1 MRHSVA
7 GTKVVAQIVFSMPP
21 FHSLF
26 DSDGLAWLHPLQ
38 KWMNENVNA
47 TVLLPRTI
55 DKTRARLAQTT
66 EEYCSDIDA
75 SSLIKK
81 ATHGGHT
88 TVRTKVLWP
97 MDGFLTRLVVVI

>member
-1 MRHSVA
+1 
-7 GTKVVAQIVFSMPP
+7 MPP

-26 DSDGLAWLHPLQ
+26 DSDGLAWLQPLQ
-38 KWMNENVNA
+38 EWINENVN
-47 TVLLPRTI
+47 TVVLLPRTI
-55 DKTRARLAQTT
+55 DLTRARLVQTT

-81 ATHGGHT
+81 STHGGDT

>member
-1 MRHSVA
+1 
-7 GTKVVAQIVFSMPP
+7 MPP

-81 ATHGGHT
+81 SNGGDT